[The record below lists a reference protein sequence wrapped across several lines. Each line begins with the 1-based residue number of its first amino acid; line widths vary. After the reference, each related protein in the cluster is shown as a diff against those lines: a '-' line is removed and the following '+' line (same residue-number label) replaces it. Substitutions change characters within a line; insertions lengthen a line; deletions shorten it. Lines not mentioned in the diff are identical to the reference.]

1 MKAPFTDLHTQEQ
14 RVISAGLSALSVSL
28 AGWSAA
34 SAWFALDHMARLGA
48 ICGQAA
54 PHCGWCV
61 SAALAGAAAL
71 AAGWTGLRFFRE
83 TRRVRVLGATR

>member
-1 MKAPFTDLHTQEQ
+1 MG
-14 RVISAGLSALSVSL
+14 AGLSALSLSL

-34 SAWFALDHMARLGA
+34 SVWFALDHMARLGA

-54 PHCGWCV
+54 AHCGWCV

-71 AAGWTGLRFFRE
+71 AAGWTSLRFFRQS
-83 TRRVRVLGATR
+83 RRVRVLGASR